1 MYASFSC
8 PYIHI
13 MSNPN
18 MYKQASSNN
27 ITLDPYPF
35 PSELGME
42 AYLMDNPS
50 ILKLDDRKSSS
61 AR

>member
-1 MYASFSC
+1 
-8 PYIHI
+8 

-35 PSELGME
+35 PSDW
-42 AYLMDNPS
+42 AW
-50 ILKLDDRKSSS
+50 KLT
-61 AR
+61 